1 MMVTK
6 LVTFKMEEEV
16 KKEFDLFCS
25 EVGINMSSA
34 FNMFAKTAIRERRI
48 PFEIAADPFYSEKN
62 LQTLRRS
69 IKEADVGDFT
79 AHTTADDFDALVASL

>member
-1 MMVTK
+1 MATK

-16 KKEFDLFCS
+16 KDEFDLFCS

-34 FNMFAKTAIRERRI
+34 FNMFAKTVIRERRI

-62 LQTLRRS
+62 FQALRSS
-69 IKEADVGDFT
+69 IKEADAGDF
-79 AHTTADDFDALVASL
+79 AARTTPDDFDALVASL